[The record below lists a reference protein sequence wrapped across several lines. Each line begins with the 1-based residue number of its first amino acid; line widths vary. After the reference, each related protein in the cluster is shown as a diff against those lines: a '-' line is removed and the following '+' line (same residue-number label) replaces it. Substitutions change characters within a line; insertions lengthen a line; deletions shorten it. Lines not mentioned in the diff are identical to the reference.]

1 VVEEAVKEEDAA
13 RVPVAVE
20 AAAVVLVEEDVEED
34 SYDDKIAEVVVEV
47 YSVVVFR
54 KGVVV
59 LLLVDL
65 ISLGYENNN
74 RV

>member
-1 VVEEAVKEEDAA
+1 MVEEAVKEEDAA
-13 RVPVAVE
+13 RVPVE

-54 KGVVV
+54 KDVVV
-59 LLLVDL
+59 LLVVDP
-65 ISLGYENNN
+65 ISRGYENNN